1 MPLKTKRHCGDCIAC
16 CDGRLVLD
24 IFGKRLIGRPC
35 HYVSNK
41 GCTIYKH
48 RPKNPCKTFNCGW
61 LRDEHFKYPAFLKPN
76 RSGFIL
82 MDWKKTK
89 KGIPFIIAIS
99 GKDGYSNEAFLWLID
114 HCNKENLNIEFILQT
129 PYKSKHY
136 IGSKE
141 FRDYYKKKNGKINI

>member
-76 RSGFIL
+76 NSGFLL
-82 MDWKKTK
+82 MDWKKTDT
-89 KGIPFIIAIS
+89 GIPFIIAIS

-114 HCNKENLNIEFILQT
+114 YCNKENLNIEFILQT